1 MSLLLHGAK
10 FKINPLQAVIPD
22 NKNSSEHANMQ
33 KCFQYMFALI
43 GFDEKETRFTTMP
56 HKVGQSFQ
64 KVLSSLII
72 HFFHKEI
79 EKK

>member
-1 MSLLLHGAK
+1 MQKLRSAH
-10 FKINPLQAVIPD
+10 FQAVIPD

-56 HKVGQSFQ
+56 HKVGQSFYKCVASQ
-64 KVLSSLII
+64 
-72 HFFHKEI
+72 
-79 EKK
+79 